1 MDLEQILVFIV
12 IGGVAGWL
20 AGLILKGGGFG
31 IIGNIIVGVIGA
43 VLGGWL
49 FGVLGISLGGEW
61 IGPIVTATVGAV
73 ILLFVIGLVKKKS

>member
-1 MDLEQILVFIV
+1 MNAEQLLVFLL

-20 AGLILKGGGFG
+20 AGLIIKGGGLG

-49 FGVLGISLGGEW
+49 FKVLGISAGGEW
-61 IGPIVTATVGAV
+61 VGALITATVGAV
-73 ILLFVIGLVKKKS
+73 VLLFVVGLIKKKQ